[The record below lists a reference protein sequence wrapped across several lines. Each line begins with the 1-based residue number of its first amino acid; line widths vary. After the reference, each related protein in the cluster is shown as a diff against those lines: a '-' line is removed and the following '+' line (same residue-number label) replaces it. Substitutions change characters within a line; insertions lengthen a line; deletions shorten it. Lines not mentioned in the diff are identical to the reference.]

1 MARDEGM
8 SYGEAFGSA
17 VASRR
22 GKKKKAASKKAP
34 AAKKKGDLRPGGSYT
49 SGRAIPLGIP
59 GPKKKP
65 AMTGSKEKRVAGP
78 SVGRSQRRPQGAQRR
93 TRSKY

>member
-22 GKKKKAASKKAP
+22 GKKKAAAKKP
-34 AAKKKGDLRPGGSYT
+34 AAKKSTLKPGGSYT

-59 GPKKKP
+59 GPKRKP

-78 SVGRSQRRPQGAQRR
+78 SVGRSQRRPQGSQPRGR
-93 TRSKY
+93 IY

>member
-22 GKKKKAASKKAP
+22 GKKKKAAAKKP
-34 AAKKKGDLRPGGSYT
+34 AAKKGNLKPGGSYT

-78 SVGRSQRRPQGAQRR
+78 SVGRSQRRPQGKQPRGR
-93 TRSKY
+93 IY